1 MMKSLKKLVFLSIL
15 GMMAFG
21 CSDPNSPGLEY
32 MPDMYRD
39 PSIGTYQESDLFPD
53 GLGSR
58 LPAEGSI
65 PRGFT
70 PYPYEDNAEGYQA
83 AGSELKNPLAFSD
96 AHLKRG
102 KKIYE
107 DFCIHCHGKKGG
119 GDGLVPQNDE
129 WPGVVPAYDSDNLID
144 LPEGKIF
151 HSITYGKGLMGAHK
165 GQISQEDRWKL
176 VFYVQSLQGKKQGDT
191 ADEDAEEDE
200 SEDREELEDAESVEQ
215 IEEA

>member
-1 MMKSLKKLVFLSIL
+1 MKSLKNLIL
-15 GMMAFG
+15 MSFIGILATG

-39 PSIGTYQESDLFPD
+39 PSIGTYEESELFPD

-70 PYPYEDNAEGYQA
+70 PYPYDDDAEGYKA
-83 AGSELKNPLAFSD
+83 AGEELKNPLTFNED
-96 AHLKRG
+96 VLKEG
-102 KKIYE
+102 KQVYE
-107 DFCIHCHGKKGG
+107 NFCIHCHGKKGG
-119 GDGLVPQNDE
+119 GDGLVPQHDE

-176 VFYVQSLQGKKQGDT
+176 VFYVQSLQGKEPGQKMTENNEANENG
-191 ADEDAEEDE
+191 ADEKLESAGSIDQTEE
-200 SEDREELEDAESVEQ
+200 V
-215 IEEA
+215 

>member
-1 MMKSLKKLVFLSIL
+1 MIRLKKLVFLTLFGGLI
-15 GMMAFG
+15 AG

-39 PSIGTYQESDLFPD
+39 PSIGTYEESDLFPD
-53 GLGSR
+53 GLGAR

-70 PYPYEDNAEGYQA
+70 PYPYNNDAEGYEA
-83 AGSELKNPLAFSD
+83 AGNELKNPLSMSEE
-96 AHLKRG
+96 HLKKG

-129 WPGVVPAYDSDNLID
+129 WPGVVPAYDSDRLKD
-144 LPEGKIF
+144 LPEGQIF

-176 VFYVQSLQGKKQGDT
+176 VFYVQSLQGKEK
-191 ADEDAEEDE
+191 AEKKVEEVEETEDE
-200 SEDREELEDAESVEQ
+200 NAENSEENSNNEQ
-215 IEEA
+215 SDEA